1 MHLGIYSYT
10 AGMLF
15 NVKIYGFIVNPKP
28 KNLILY
34 SFCIIHVIHFLHNFC
49 YIYDIFKKY

>member
-49 YIYDIFKKY
+49 YIYDIFLKY